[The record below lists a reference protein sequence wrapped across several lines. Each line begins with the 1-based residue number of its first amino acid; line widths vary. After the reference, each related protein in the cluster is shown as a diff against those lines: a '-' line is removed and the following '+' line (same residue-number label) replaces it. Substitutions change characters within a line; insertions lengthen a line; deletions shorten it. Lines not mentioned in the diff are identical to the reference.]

1 MWHSGLRS
9 RVIASLAPVT
19 AVVQVLSLAQELLNA
34 AGVAKKK
41 KKEKNPKWFGQIDT
55 LWYVPMMESYSAI
68 KRGKSLI
75 RFIMWMNLK
84 AYCGTK

>member
-41 KKEKNPKWFGQIDT
+41 KRKKIQNG
-55 LWYVPMMESYSAI
+55 LG
-68 KRGKSLI
+68 R
-75 RFIMWMNLK
+75 
-84 AYCGTK
+84 